1 MKIVLD
7 ILTKIKTLID
17 KCICK
22 IGTGFK
28 AGFLTH
34 QTNQN
39 QLKYLYRHFLNC
51 LAILFY

>member
-7 ILTKIKTLID
+7 ILTKIKTFID
-17 KCICK
+17 KCIYK
-22 IGTGFK
+22 IGTDLK

-39 QLKYLYRHFLNC
+39 QLK
-51 LAILFY
+51 